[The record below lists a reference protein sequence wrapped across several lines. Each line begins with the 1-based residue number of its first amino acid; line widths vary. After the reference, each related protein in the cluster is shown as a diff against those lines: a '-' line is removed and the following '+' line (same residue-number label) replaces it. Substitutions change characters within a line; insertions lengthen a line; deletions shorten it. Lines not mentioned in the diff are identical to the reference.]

1 MDSQPSAC
9 HSRFRG
15 MTRDKEF
22 VGRAPCSKAL
32 EGLIKQG
39 ACSAGSAVD
48 LLEASCFR
56 SSAAV
61 KDARYARR
69 LRRSKTIDGG
79 KTSEVHAAMRS
90 TAACVAGGGRGR
102 GKVWCQS
109 AIERKVGTRHP
120 NAVGIVPDF

>member
-1 MDSQPSAC
+1 MQQSS
-9 HSRFRG
+9 
-15 MTRDKEF
+15 
-22 VGRAPCSKAL
+22 

-48 LLEASCFR
+48 LLGASCFR

-61 KDARYARR
+61 KDARYAGR

-90 TAACVAGGGRGR
+90 TARRVWREGAGRLELRKAGAKFRIAKLSNSGRD
-102 GKVWCQS
+102 
-109 AIERKVGTRHP
+109 
-120 NAVGIVPDF
+120 AVVTADYCASR